1 MRITNKIMQRNSLS
15 NINDNKVLQ
24 DNLTTQMSTQKKIS
38 RASDDPVIA
47 IRALRLRTNVT
58 EVTQYY
64 SKNIPDAESWLKIT
78 EDALKSTSQV
88 VTNMIEQ
95 ATRGSNGDL
104 TSEERKIIVEQLKAL
119 GDEVYKTGD
128 ASYAGRYVFTGYRTD
143 TSLSFQQDTR
153 DTTYN
158 LTEQIDR
165 NSIDQI
171 KHVNIGALSDWTN
184 ANFATDA
191 SVLAM
196 DETKVSTADVYR
208 FRLAYNDL
216 DDGQTVSIK
225 YNPSLNPVTNSVDWT
240 EKLATTVVLSND
252 TNVLGS
258 NMDPYTY
265 VANNDDAIVL
275 VRDTGELLIGKNI
288 YGTMMGT
295 KDDSTTSDIN
305 EAEIRITYKKTN
317 FSGND
322 LRPEHYYACTA
333 TKWKTDSSGAI
344 ITPKT
349 AEDGYPLDF
358 NQDYLSGIVEKQS
371 IEYDV
376 GFNQTIRVNST
387 ADESYNLAIGREV
400 DDLVSALQRVIN
412 LEDLKKNIENK
423 IAVTTD
429 ATALGYL
436 KNQLTATEKSLTF
449 EKDTCQKRFEKGIT
463 SFQGFLDDTS
473 LAITNVGTRSSK
485 LELIEGR
492 MQNQKTTFETLKS
505 KNEDIDITEV
515 AINLSS
521 AELTYS
527 AALQATGKIIQNTL
541 LNYI

>member
-24 DNLTTQMSTQKKIS
+24 DNLTTQMSTQKKIN

-47 IRALRLRTNVT
+47 IRALRLRSNVT

-78 EDALKSTSQV
+78 EDALKSTSSV
-88 VTNMIEQ
+88 VTSMIEQ

-104 TSEERKIIVEQLKAL
+104 TSEERKIIIEQLKAL
-119 GDEVYKTGD
+119 GEEVYKTGD

-143 TSLSFQQDTR
+143 TSLSFQQDTKN
-153 DTTYN
+153 TTYN
-158 LTEQIDR
+158 LTEQLDKTA
-165 NSIDQI
+165 IDQI

-184 ANFATDA
+184 ANYATDA
-191 SVLAM
+191 NVSAM
-196 DETKVSTADVYR
+196 NETLVSTADVYR
-208 FRLAYNDL
+208 FRLAYNDIDEVEPVITYTDTAGNQQTITA
-216 DDGQTVSIK
+216 DDT
-225 YNPSLNPVTNSVDWT
+225 
-240 EKLATTVVLSND
+240 VLSND
-252 TNVLGS
+252 TS
-258 NMDPYTY
+258 TYAPDPYTY
-265 VANNDDAIVL
+265 ISQNPGKVLL
-275 VRDTGELLIGKNI
+275 VRDTGELLIGKDI
-288 YGTMMGT
+288 YDSLMAT
-295 KDDSTTSDIN
+295 KDDPTTSLKN
-305 EAEIRITYKKTN
+305 EAEIRITYEKTN
-317 FSGND
+317 FTGND
-322 LRPEHYYACTA
+322 LRPEHYYACKA
-333 TKWKTDSSGAI
+333 TTWETDASGNYVLDGGGNKI
-344 ITPKT
+344 PKDLPVNPI
-349 AEDGYPLDF
+349 EY
-358 NQDYLSGIVEKQS
+358 NQDYLKGVVDKQS

-387 ADESYNLAIGREV
+387 ADESYNLGIGREV

-423 IAVTTD
+423 IATTTD
-429 ATALGYL
+429 ETALGYL
-436 KNQLTATEKSLTF
+436 KNQLTATEKALTF

-485 LELIEGR
+485 LELIESR

-515 AINLSS
+515 AIHLSS

-541 LNYI
+541 LSYL

>member
-24 DNLTTQMSTQKKIS
+24 DNLTTQMSTQKKIN

-47 IRALRLRTNVT
+47 IRALRLRSNVT

-78 EDALKSTSQV
+78 EDALKSTSSV
-88 VTNMIEQ
+88 VTSMIEQ

-104 TSEERKIIVEQLKAL
+104 TSEERKIIIEQLKAL
-119 GDEVYKTGD
+119 GEEVYKTGD

-143 TSLSFQQDTR
+143 TSLSFQQDTKN
-153 DTTYN
+153 TTYN
-158 LTEQIDR
+158 LTEQLDKTA
-165 NSIDQI
+165 IDQI

-184 ANFATDA
+184 ANYATDA
-191 SVLAM
+191 NVSAM
-196 DETKVSTADVYR
+196 NETLVSTADVYR
-208 FRLAYNDL
+208 FRLAYNDIDEVEPVITYTDTAGNQQTITA
-216 DDGQTVSIK
+216 DDT
-225 YNPSLNPVTNSVDWT
+225 
-240 EKLATTVVLSND
+240 VLSND
-252 TNVLGS
+252 TS
-258 NMDPYTY
+258 TYAPDPYTY
-265 VANNDDAIVL
+265 ISQNPGKVLL
-275 VRDTGELLIGKNI
+275 VRDTGELLIGKDI
-288 YGTMMGT
+288 YDSLMAT
-295 KDDSTTSDIN
+295 KDDPTTSLKN
-305 EAEIRITYKKTN
+305 EAEIRITYEKTN
-317 FSGND
+317 FTGND
-322 LRPEHYYACTA
+322 LRPEHYYACKA
-333 TKWKTDSSGAI
+333 TTWETDASGNYVLDGGGNKI
-344 ITPKT
+344 PKDLPVNPI
-349 AEDGYPLDF
+349 EY
-358 NQDYLSGIVEKQS
+358 NQDYLKGIVDKQS

-387 ADESYNLAIGREV
+387 ADESYNLGIGREV
-400 DDLVSALQRVIN
+400 DDLVSALQRVVN

-423 IAVTTD
+423 IATTTD
-429 ATALGYL
+429 ETALGYL
-436 KNQLTATEKSLTF
+436 KNQLTATEKALTF

-485 LELIEGR
+485 LELIESR

-515 AINLSS
+515 AIQLSS

-541 LNYI
+541 LSYL

>member
-24 DNLTTQMSTQKKIS
+24 DNLTTQMSTQKKIN

-47 IRALRLRTNVT
+47 IRALRLRSNVT

-78 EDALKSTSQV
+78 EDALKSTSSV
-88 VTNMIEQ
+88 VTSMIEQ

-119 GDEVYKTGD
+119 GEEVYKTGD

-143 TSLSFQQDTR
+143 TSLSFQQDTKNA
-153 DTTYN
+153 TYS
-158 LTEQIDR
+158 LTEQLDKTA
-165 NSIDQI
+165 IDQI

-184 ANFATDA
+184 ANYATDA
-191 SVLAM
+191 NVSAM
-196 DETKVSTADVYR
+196 NETLVSTADVYR
-208 FRLAYNDL
+208 FRLAYNDIDEVEPVITYTDTAGNQQTITA
-216 DDGQTVSIK
+216 DDT
-225 YNPSLNPVTNSVDWT
+225 
-240 EKLATTVVLSND
+240 VLSND
-252 TNVLGS
+252 TS
-258 NMDPYTY
+258 TYAPDPYTY
-265 VANNDDAIVL
+265 ISQNPGKVLL
-275 VRDTGELLIGKNI
+275 VRDTGELLIGKDI
-288 YGTMMGT
+288 YDSLMAT
-295 KDDSTTSDIN
+295 KDDPTTSLKN
-305 EAEIRITYKKTN
+305 EAEIRITYEKTN
-317 FSGND
+317 FTGND
-322 LRPEHYYACTA
+322 LRPEHYYACKA
-333 TKWKTDSSGAI
+333 TTWETDASGNYVLDGGGNKI
-344 ITPKT
+344 PKDLPVNPI
-349 AEDGYPLDF
+349 EY
-358 NQDYLSGIVEKQS
+358 NQDYLKGVVDKQS

-387 ADESYNLAIGREV
+387 ADESYNLGIGREV

-423 IAVTTD
+423 IATTTD
-429 ATALGYL
+429 ETALGYL
-436 KNQLTATEKSLTF
+436 KNQLTATEKALTF

-485 LELIEGR
+485 LELIESR

-515 AINLSS
+515 AIHLSS

-541 LNYI
+541 LSYL

>member
-24 DNLTTQMSTQKKIS
+24 DNLTTQMSTQKKIN

-47 IRALRLRTNVT
+47 IRALRLRSNVT

-78 EDALKSTSQV
+78 EDALKSTSSV

-104 TSEERKIIVEQLKAL
+104 TSEERKIIIEQLKAL
-119 GDEVYKTGD
+119 GEEVYKTGD

-143 TSLSFQQDTR
+143 TSLSFQQDTKN
-153 DTTYN
+153 TTYN
-158 LTEQIDR
+158 LTEQLDKTA
-165 NSIDQI
+165 IDQI

-184 ANFATDA
+184 ANYATDA
-191 SVLAM
+191 NVSAM

-208 FRLAYNDL
+208 FRLAYNDIDGVEPVISYTDTAGNPQTITA
-216 DDGQTVSIK
+216 DDT
-225 YNPSLNPVTNSVDWT
+225 
-240 EKLATTVVLSND
+240 VLSND
-252 TNVLGS
+252 TTTYTP
-258 NMDPYTY
+258 DPYTY
-265 VANNDDAIVL
+265 ISQNPGKVL
-275 VRDTGELLIGKNI
+275 LVKDTGELLIGKDI
-288 YGTMMGT
+288 YDSLMAT
-295 KDDSTTSDIN
+295 KDDPTTSLVN
-305 EAEIRITYKKTN
+305 EAEIRITYEKTN
-317 FSGND
+317 FTGND

-333 TKWKTDSSGAI
+333 TTWETDANGDYVLDGGGNKI
-344 ITPKT
+344 PK
-349 AEDGYPLDF
+349 DLPVNPIQY
-358 NQDYLSGIVEKQS
+358 NQDYLKGIVDKQS

-387 ADESYNLAIGREV
+387 ADESYNLGIGREV
-400 DDLVSALQRVIN
+400 DDLVSALQRVVN

-423 IAVTTD
+423 IKVTTD
-429 ATALGYL
+429 ESELTKL
-436 KNQLTATEKSLTF
+436 KNQLTATEKALTF

-485 LELIEGR
+485 LELIESR
-492 MQNQKTTFETLKS
+492 IQNQKTTFETLKS

-515 AINLSS
+515 AIHLSS

-541 LNYI
+541 LSYL

>member
-24 DNLTTQMSTQKKIS
+24 DNLTTQMSTQKKIN

-47 IRALRLRTNVT
+47 IRALRLRSNVT

-78 EDALKSTSQV
+78 EDALKSTSSV

-104 TSEERKIIVEQLKAL
+104 TSEERKIIIEQLKAL
-119 GDEVYKTGD
+119 GEEVYKTGD

-143 TSLSFQQDTR
+143 TSLSFQQETKDI
-153 DTTYN
+153 TYN
-158 LTEQIDR
+158 LTEQLDKTA
-165 NSIDQI
+165 IDQI

-184 ANFATDA
+184 ANYATDA
-191 SVLAM
+191 NVSAM

-208 FRLAYNDL
+208 FRLAYNDIDGVEPVISYTDTAGNPQTITA
-216 DDGQTVSIK
+216 DDT
-225 YNPSLNPVTNSVDWT
+225 
-240 EKLATTVVLSND
+240 VLSND
-252 TNVLGS
+252 TTTYTP
-258 NMDPYTY
+258 DPYTY
-265 VANNDDAIVL
+265 ISQNPGKVL
-275 VRDTGELLIGKNI
+275 LVKDTGELLIGKDI
-288 YGTMMGT
+288 YDSLMAT
-295 KDDSTTSDIN
+295 KDDPTTSLVN
-305 EAEIRITYKKTN
+305 EAEIRITYEKTN
-317 FSGND
+317 FTGND

-333 TKWKTDSSGAI
+333 TTWETDASGNYVLDGGGNKI
-344 ITPKT
+344 PK
-349 AEDGYPLDF
+349 DLPVNPIQY
-358 NQDYLSGIVEKQS
+358 NQDYLKGVVDKQS

-387 ADESYNLAIGREV
+387 ADESYNLGIGREV
-400 DDLVSALQRVIN
+400 DDLVSALQRVVN

-423 IAVTTD
+423 IKVTTD
-429 ATALGYL
+429 ENDLTKL
-436 KNQLTATEKSLTF
+436 KNQLTATEKALTF

-463 SFQGFLDDTS
+463 SFQGYLDETS

-485 LELIEGR
+485 LELIESR

-515 AINLSS
+515 AIHLSS

-541 LNYI
+541 LSYL

>member
-24 DNLTTQMSTQKKIS
+24 DNLTTQMSTQKKIN

-47 IRALRLRTNVT
+47 IRALRLRSNVT

-78 EDALKSTSQV
+78 EDALKSTSSV

-104 TSEERKIIVEQLKAL
+104 TSEERKIIIEQLKAL
-119 GDEVYKTGD
+119 GEEVYKTGD

-143 TSLSFQQDTR
+143 TSLSFQQETKDI
-153 DTTYN
+153 TYN
-158 LTEQIDR
+158 LTEQLDKTA
-165 NSIDQI
+165 IDQI

-184 ANFATDA
+184 ANYATDA
-191 SVLAM
+191 NVSAM

-208 FRLAYNDL
+208 FRLAYNDIDGVEPVISYTDTAGNPQTITA
-216 DDGQTVSIK
+216 DDT
-225 YNPSLNPVTNSVDWT
+225 
-240 EKLATTVVLSND
+240 VLSND
-252 TNVLGS
+252 TTTYTP
-258 NMDPYTY
+258 DPYTY
-265 VANNDDAIVL
+265 ISQNPGKVL
-275 VRDTGELLIGKNI
+275 LVKDTGELLIGKDI
-288 YGTMMGT
+288 YDSLMAT
-295 KDDSTTSDIN
+295 KDDPTTSLVN
-305 EAEIRITYKKTN
+305 EAEIRITYEKTN
-317 FSGND
+317 FTGND

-333 TKWKTDSSGAI
+333 TTWETDASGNYVLDGGGNKI
-344 ITPKT
+344 PK
-349 AEDGYPLDF
+349 DLPVNPIQY
-358 NQDYLSGIVEKQS
+358 NQDYLKGVVDKQS

-387 ADESYNLAIGREV
+387 ADESYNLGIGREV
-400 DDLVSALQRVIN
+400 DDLVSALQRVVN

-423 IAVTTD
+423 IKVTTD
-429 ATALGYL
+429 ENDLTKL
-436 KNQLTATEKSLTF
+436 KNQLTATEKALTF

-463 SFQGFLDDTS
+463 SFQGFLDETS

-485 LELIEGR
+485 LELIESR

-515 AINLSS
+515 AIHLSS

-541 LNYI
+541 LSYL

>member
-24 DNLTTQMSTQKKIS
+24 DNLTTQMSTQKKIN

-47 IRALRLRTNVT
+47 IRALRLRSNVT

-78 EDALKSTSQV
+78 EDALKSTSSV

-104 TSEERKIIVEQLKAL
+104 TSEERKIIIEQLKAL
-119 GDEVYKTGD
+119 GEEVYKTGD

-143 TSLSFQQDTR
+143 TSLSFQQETKDI
-153 DTTYN
+153 TYN
-158 LTEQIDR
+158 LTEQLDKTA
-165 NSIDQI
+165 IDQI

-184 ANFATDA
+184 ANYATDA
-191 SVLAM
+191 NVSAM

-208 FRLAYNDL
+208 FRLAYNDIDGVEPVISYTDTAGNPQTITA
-216 DDGQTVSIK
+216 DDT
-225 YNPSLNPVTNSVDWT
+225 
-240 EKLATTVVLSND
+240 VLSND
-252 TNVLGS
+252 TTTYTP
-258 NMDPYTY
+258 DPYTY
-265 VANNDDAIVL
+265 ISQNPGKVL
-275 VRDTGELLIGKNI
+275 LVKDTGELLIGKDI
-288 YGTMMGT
+288 YDSLMAT
-295 KDDSTTSDIN
+295 KDDPTTSLVN
-305 EAEIRITYKKTN
+305 EAEIRITYEKTN
-317 FSGND
+317 FTGND

-333 TKWKTDSSGAI
+333 TTWETDASGNYVLDGGGNKI
-344 ITPKT
+344 PK
-349 AEDGYPLDF
+349 DLPVNPIQY
-358 NQDYLSGIVEKQS
+358 NQDYLKGIVDKQS

-387 ADESYNLAIGREV
+387 ADESYNLGIGREV
-400 DDLVSALQRVIN
+400 DDLVSALQRVVN

-423 IAVTTD
+423 IKVTTD
-429 ATALGYL
+429 ESELTKL
-436 KNQLTATEKSLTF
+436 KNQLTATEKALTF

-463 SFQGFLDDTS
+463 SFQGYLDETS

-485 LELIEGR
+485 LELIESR

-515 AINLSS
+515 AIHLSS

-541 LNYI
+541 LSYL

>member
-1 MRITNKIMQRNSLS
+1 MQRNSLS

-24 DNLTTQMSTQKKIS
+24 DNLTTQMSTQKKIN

-47 IRALRLRTNVT
+47 IRALRLRSNVT

-78 EDALKSTSQV
+78 EDALKSTSSV
-88 VTNMIEQ
+88 VTSMIEQ

-104 TSEERKIIVEQLKAL
+104 TSEERKIIIEQLKAL
-119 GDEVYKTGD
+119 GEEVYKTGD

-143 TSLSFQQDTR
+143 TSLSFQQDTKN
-153 DTTYN
+153 TTYN
-158 LTEQIDR
+158 LTEQLDKTA
-165 NSIDQI
+165 IDQI

-184 ANFATDA
+184 ANYATDA
-191 SVLAM
+191 NVSAM
-196 DETKVSTADVYR
+196 NETLVSTADVYR
-208 FRLAYNDL
+208 FRLAYNDIDEVEPVITYTDTAGNQQTITA
-216 DDGQTVSIK
+216 DDT
-225 YNPSLNPVTNSVDWT
+225 
-240 EKLATTVVLSND
+240 VLSND
-252 TNVLGS
+252 TS
-258 NMDPYTY
+258 TYAPDPYTY
-265 VANNDDAIVL
+265 ISQNPGKVLL
-275 VRDTGELLIGKNI
+275 VRDTGELLIGKDI
-288 YGTMMGT
+288 YDSLMAT
-295 KDDSTTSDIN
+295 KDDPTTSLKN
-305 EAEIRITYKKTN
+305 EAEIRITYEKTN
-317 FSGND
+317 FTGND
-322 LRPEHYYACTA
+322 LRPEHYYACKA
-333 TKWKTDSSGAI
+333 TTWETDASGNYVLDGGGNKI
-344 ITPKT
+344 PKDLPVNPI
-349 AEDGYPLDF
+349 EY
-358 NQDYLSGIVEKQS
+358 NQDYLKGVVDKQS

-387 ADESYNLAIGREV
+387 ADESYNLGIGREV
-400 DDLVSALQRVIN
+400 DDLVSALQRVVN

-423 IAVTTD
+423 IKVTTD
-429 ATALGYL
+429 ENDLTKL
-436 KNQLTATEKSLTF
+436 KNQLTATEKALTF

-485 LELIEGR
+485 LELIESR

-515 AINLSS
+515 AIHLSS

-541 LNYI
+541 LSYL

>member
-24 DNLTTQMSTQKKIS
+24 DNLTTQMSTQKKIN

-47 IRALRLRTNVT
+47 IRALRLRSNVT

-78 EDALKSTSQV
+78 EDALKSTSSV
-88 VTNMIEQ
+88 VTSMIEQ

-119 GDEVYKTGD
+119 GEEVYKTGD

-143 TSLSFQQDTR
+143 TSLSFQQDTKN
-153 DTTYN
+153 TTYS
-158 LTEQIDR
+158 LTEQLDKTA
-165 NSIDQI
+165 IDQI

-184 ANFATDA
+184 ANYATDTNVA
-191 SVLAM
+191 DM
-196 DETKVSTADVYR
+196 NETKVSTADVYR
-208 FRLAYNDL
+208 FRLAYNDIDEVEPVINYTDTAGNQQTITA
-216 DDGQTVSIK
+216 DDT
-225 YNPSLNPVTNSVDWT
+225 
-240 EKLATTVVLSND
+240 VLSND
-252 TNVLGS
+252 TS
-258 NMDPYTY
+258 TYAPDPYTY
-265 VANNDDAIVL
+265 ISQNPGKVLL
-275 VRDTGELLIGKNI
+275 VRDTGELLIGKDI
-288 YGTMMGT
+288 YDSLMAT
-295 KDDSTTSDIN
+295 KDDPTTSLKN
-305 EAEIRITYKKTN
+305 EAEIRITYEKTN
-317 FSGND
+317 FTGND
-322 LRPEHYYACTA
+322 LRPEHYYACKA
-333 TKWKTDSSGAI
+333 TTWETDASGNYVLDGGGNKI
-344 ITPKT
+344 PKDLPVNPI
-349 AEDGYPLDF
+349 EY
-358 NQDYLSGIVEKQS
+358 NQDYLKGVVDKQS

-387 ADESYNLAIGREV
+387 ADESYNLGIGREV

-423 IAVTTD
+423 IATTTD
-429 ATALGYL
+429 ETALGYL
-436 KNQLTATEKSLTF
+436 KNQLTATEKALTF

-485 LELIEGR
+485 LELIESR

-515 AINLSS
+515 AIHLSS

-541 LNYI
+541 LSYL